1 MELSIHA
8 QKRDPEGTKGNRR
21 LRRARQVPAIL
32 YGGDKPPQHLS
43 IEYKQLV
50 KASENESFYSQVIN
64 IQLNGKTEKAV
75 LKELQRHPYKP
86 LFMHADFLRVSADVK
101 LTMRIPIHFINAE
114 TCEGVKQ
121 QGGVLSYDMA
131 ELDIT
136 CLPKNL
142 PAFIEVDV
150 ESMNLNDILHI
161 SDIKLPAG
169 VEAVFLLQY
178 KEGEHDHD
186 LPVVRV
192 VQPRVAAEEEK
203 EPEVEEEEL
212 AAETTESA
220 EEEDES

>member
-8 QKRDPEGTKGNRR
+8 QKRDPEGTKENRR
-21 LRRARQVPAIL
+21 LRRARQVPAVL
-32 YGGDKPPQHLS
+32 YGGAKPPQHLS

-101 LTMRIPIHFINAE
+101 ITMHIPIHFINTE

-136 CLPKNL
+136 CLPKDL

-150 ESMNLNDILHI
+150 ESMRLNDILHI

-169 VEAVFLLQY
+169 VEAVSLLQD
-178 KEGEHDHD
+178 KEGEHYHD

-192 VQPRVAAEEEK
+192 VQPRVAAEEEE
-203 EPEVEEEEL
+203 EPEVEEDEL
-212 AAETTESA
+212 ADETAEP
-220 EEEDES
+220 EEEGDES